1 MHCGYCGR
9 SVSSDSG
16 TSRTGKV
23 VRYYKCS
30 GRKVDKKCDN
40 TPIRKELLEQ
50 LVVEA
55 TYETLANPR
64 LIDKLATLILNAHQQ
79 KMADASVINIIEGQ
93 LHDTE
98 KALSNLIACM
108 EKGIVSASTAK
119 RLEEL
124 EQQKN
129 RI

>member
-1 MHCGYCGR
+1 M
-9 SVSSDSG
+9 
-16 TSRTGKV
+16 
-23 VRYYKCS
+23 
-30 GRKVDKKCDN
+30 
-40 TPIRKELLEQ
+40 
-50 LVVEA
+50 VVEA

-119 RLEEL
+119 RLE
-124 EQQKN
+124 
-129 RI
+129 